1 MVSSLIPMLDL
12 SRSKSV
18 AKPSS
23 SPDAVDMVNAVR
35 HPDHHRPQAQVIRQ
49 VNLKGNRLVE
59 VLDLSNRILSK
70 IAIVKG
76 YSLPS

>member
-1 MVSSLIPMLDL
+1 MLDL

-18 AKPSS
+18 AKLSNS
-23 SPDAVDMVNAVR
+23 RDAVDIAILAVR
-35 HPDHHRPQAQVIRQ
+35 HPDHHRPQAQAIRQ

-59 VLDLSNRILSK
+59 VLDLSDRILSK

-76 YSLPS
+76 YSFPS